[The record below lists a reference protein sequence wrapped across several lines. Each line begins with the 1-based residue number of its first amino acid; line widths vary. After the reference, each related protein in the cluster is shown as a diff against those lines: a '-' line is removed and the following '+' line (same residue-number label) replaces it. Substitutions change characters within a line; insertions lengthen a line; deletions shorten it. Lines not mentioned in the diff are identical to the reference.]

1 MGKIINIR
9 NSSNIHMNI
18 HISVVKSQKK
28 ICVYLNLACNGSRNA
43 ENLKL
48 YLLFKVHYSGIL
60 PKKKKLKSCSFYNG
74 WVKFF
79 KLYTYI
85 FKSINVIGKN
95 SILSVILMVTFLL
108 DPKTPLQRNNF
119 RKMVRYEVM
128 YLLLSIFT
136 ASFIIV
142 THMEKY

>member
-1 MGKIINIR
+1 
-9 NSSNIHMNI
+9 
-18 HISVVKSQKK
+18 
-28 ICVYLNLACNGSRNA
+28 
-43 ENLKL
+43 
-48 YLLFKVHYSGIL
+48 
-60 PKKKKLKSCSFYNG
+60 
-74 WVKFF
+74 
-79 KLYTYI
+79 
-85 FKSINVIGKN
+85 
-95 SILSVILMVTFLL
+95 MVTFLL